1 MAHAQN
7 HPCLHWGKEHASVTK
22 ESGGMHLQGAGGMN
36 TVQPTVLK
44 KEKLRGRR
52 CSSVLAQ
59 LAQARGSI
67 LSPAEVAI
75 AAHKC
80 SSST

>member
-1 MAHAQN
+1 MTHAQN

-22 ESGGMHLQGAGGMN
+22 ESGGMHLQGGGGN
-36 TVQPTVLK
+36 EHSTTHCAK

-59 LAQARGSI
+59 LAQALGSI
-67 LSPAEVAI
+67 PSPAEVAI